1 MQSEKQSNIKDTGMI
16 QADKAAIESGLPLIS
31 TKKIVFHWYAVYTR
45 PRAEKIVNSRLVE
58 LNIEVFLPLYKTLRK
73 WSDRKKIIEK
83 PLFSSYIFVN
93 VNSKEQ
99 NKVLR
104 VDGVVK
110 YISFENKAV
119 AIPEAQI
126 NNLKLLIGANVKID
140 MSSEKLEKGDN
151 VEVVHGILS
160 GLKGE
165 LVRIKN
171 KNKVV
176 VRIDRIDQNLIID
189 IPAVYLKKL

>member
-1 MQSEKQSNIKDTGMI
+1 M
-16 QADKAAIESGLPLIS
+16 
-31 TKKIVFHWYAVYTR
+31 VF
-45 PRAEKIVNSRLVE
+45 SRLDE
-58 LNIEVFLPLYKTLRK
+58 TGIEAFLPLYKTLRK
-73 WSDRKKIIEK
+73 WSDRKKIVEK
-83 PLFSSYIFVN
+83 PLFSSYVFVN

-110 YISFENKAV
+110 YICFESKPV

-126 NNLKLLIGANVKID
+126 NNLKLLVDANVKID
-140 MSSEKLEKGDN
+140 MTSEKLEKGDN
-151 VEVVHGILS
+151 VEVINGVLS
-160 GLKGE
+160 GLRGE

>member
-1 MQSEKQSNIKDTGMI
+1 MQSEKQSNIKDIGMI

-31 TKKIVFHWYAVYTR
+31 TKKNVFHWYAVYTR

-99 NKVLR
+99 IKVLR

-140 MSSEKLEKGDN
+140 MTSEKDRKS
-151 VEVVHGILS
+151 VV
-160 GLKGE
+160 
-165 LVRIKN
+165 
-171 KNKVV
+171 
-176 VRIDRIDQNLIID
+176 
-189 IPAVYLKKL
+189 

>member
-1 MQSEKQSNIKDTGMI
+1 MQSEKQSNIKDIGMI

-31 TKKIVFHWYAVYTR
+31 TKKNVFHWYAVYTR

-99 NKVLR
+99 IKVLR

-140 MSSEKLEKGDN
+140 MTSEKLEKGDN